1 MATLSAVSECSRLLL
16 WGSLG
21 AGRRSLGAFWGLKHS
36 FCRNYLEWCEQPEE
50 IRRITKAGKKRYD
63 ETEHGCGN
71 IDPQT

>member
-21 AGRRSLGAFWGLKHS
+21 VGHRGLGAFWGLKRS
-36 FCRNYLEWCEQPEE
+36 LEWCEQPEE
-50 IRRITKAGKKRYD
+50 IRRTTKAGKKKRND

-71 IDPQT
+71 IDHIDHMT

>member
-21 AGRRSLGAFWGLKHS
+21 VGHRSLGAFGGLKHS
-36 FCRNYLEWCEQPEE
+36 FLEWCEQPEE
-50 IRRITKAGKKRYD
+50 IRRITKAGKKND